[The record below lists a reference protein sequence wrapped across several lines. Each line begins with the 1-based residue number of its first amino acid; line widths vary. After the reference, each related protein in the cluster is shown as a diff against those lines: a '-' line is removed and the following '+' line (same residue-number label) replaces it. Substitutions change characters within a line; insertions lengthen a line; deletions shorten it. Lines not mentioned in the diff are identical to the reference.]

1 MALQDIS
8 SQLMYPMA
16 QNLSTD
22 KFNLTIE
29 RFEGTVH
36 EIMRARSILDGVFRF
51 VPLIGT
57 NTMSNNVMGTPVLQS
72 VVAGVE
78 PEGKQIAV
86 GKMIVQVD
94 TPVIARV
101 TTPMLATVQSH
112 LDIKGKTP
120 GNFAKELAKSQDE
133 VLFVQIVKS
142 ALYDHPDAPTGGAN
156 TAEGSGG
163 ILAQGQKVTL
173 GASGDE
179 LDATKLTTA
188 IYAVAQGL
196 AEGDIDQNDGKL
208 YVAPAQYF
216 TLLKNEK
223 LLNRDISKEN
233 GSYAHA
239 AIDVASGMNLVM
251 TNRMSQAADTMVS
264 PVKSGS
270 VADLYGSSY
279 ETSAAEAKVVALYA
293 TPDSIMVAEAIPMTS
308 DVYWEKR
315 LLMWFI
321 DMYTAFGAAPDRTD
335 VNGSIFKQ

>member
-8 SQLMYPMA
+8 ANLMYPMA

-22 KFNLTIE
+22 KFNMTIE
-29 RFEGTVH
+29 KFEGTVR
-36 EIMRARSILDGVFRF
+36 EIMYAVSVLDGVFKF

-57 NTMSNNVMGTPVLQS
+57 NTMSNNVMGAPVMQA

-78 PEGKQIAV
+78 PAGKQIPV
-86 GKMIVQVD
+86 GKMIVQVN

-120 GNFAKELAKSQDE
+120 GLFAKELAKSQDE

-142 ALYDHPDAPTGGAN
+142 CLYDHPAAPTGGAN
-156 TAEGSGG
+156 TKEGSGG

-173 GASGDE
+173 GAAGDE
-179 LDATKLTTA
+179 LDATKLTNA
-188 IYAVAQGL
+188 IYAIAQGL
-196 AEGDIDQNDGKL
+196 AEGDVDQNEGRL
-208 YVAPAQYF
+208 YMAPAQYF

-233 GSYAHA
+233 GSFAHA
-239 AIDVASGMNLVM
+239 SIDVASGMPIVM
-251 TNRMSQAADTMVS
+251 TNRLSQAADTVAL
-264 PVKSGS
+264 PKRAGS
-270 VADLYGSSY
+270 VADLYGTSY
-279 ETSAAEAKVVALYA
+279 ETSAAEAKAVALYA
-293 TPDSIMVAEAIPMTS
+293 TPDTIMVAEAIPITS

-315 LLMWFI
+315 ILTWFI
-321 DMYTAFGAAPDRTD
+321 DMYIAFGAAPDRTD
-335 VNGSIFKQ
+335 VNASIFKL